1 MGAGGEAV
9 DDDGGPSMDD
19 AEAVVVGLPF
29 EIGVGGWTVV
39 HEEGMEGE
47 LVNTEVPWQA
57 EGGRV
62 APCEVAEVLAPID
75 AVAVEGDKLV
85 APVEE
90 CAEGLGTE
98 LKKTLGVGHQ
108 Q

>member
-1 MGAGGEAV
+1 MKTIIGTK
-9 DDDGGPSMDD
+9 
-19 AEAVVVGLPF
+19 AEV
-29 EIGVGGWTVV
+29 TK
-39 HEEGMEGE
+39 E
-47 LVNTEVPWQA
+47 LTGQ
-57 EGGRV
+57 
-62 APCEVAEVLAPID
+62 VAEVLAPID